1 MKTVGKQLQDARLE
15 KGWSPE
21 LAARETKIR
30 VDRLHDLESDD
41 YSNFSSPT
49 YARGF
54 VRTYARALGMDE
66 YKILRQ
72 LDNKLPEDDN
82 ASFANDGGVPYM
94 PEPSRVTKPFE
105 VGKGVYIAAG
115 VGTAFLLLIGFILV
129 QVYRAGYFAQ
139 ALPAT
144 ASNTTTNSMPV
155 VPDSETA
162 QRALPADSNAPPV
175 ALPIDTTS
183 SVAAAPAA
191 APVAAPVSTPA
202 AVAAPV
208 DTNAPLRALPVDPAA
223 LAASTNAPATVP
235 AAPIATAS
243 TNSVPSTGA
252 GVVATAPAQPVA
264 PVATSDTATV
274 APSTA
279 TTTTPLDTPT
289 PPRAQPVDPSTLSSA
304 SDTTPAPT
312 TTTVTPAI
320 APVAQAVTPA
330 PEVEPRPAPSTS
342 ARQSNARPVTPV
354 AVPSDPPDAGQASAP
369 AQSTTPSGPIVADNT
384 TPVAISVVDP
394 QTPSNVPTQVA
405 SQAPSA
411 PPAADNAPAPSSL
424 ASAAPPTD
432 SIPVAPVA
440 PAAPDSAAAL
450 TGGDNTGNGD
460 VTPSTSQGD
469 AHGKRLVLTASQ
481 DSFVRVV
488 ALDGS
493 HGDHVRF
500 SSMLHSGQ
508 SISFNDRK
516 YTINVG
522 DPAVVDISL
531 DGINYGPHSDH
542 SEPDTFTVE
551 SRQP

>member
-94 PEPSRVTKPFE
+94 PEPSQVTKPFE

-115 VGTAFLLLIGFILV
+115 VGATVLLLIGFILV

-175 ALPIDTTS
+175 ALPIDTTTA
-183 SVAAAPAA
+183 VATAPA
-191 APVAAPVSTPA
+191 APVASSVSTPA
-202 AVAAPV
+202 ASAAPV
-208 DTNAPLRALPVDPAA
+208 DTNAPLRALPVDPAS
-223 LAASTNAPATVP
+223 LAASTNAT
-235 AAPIATAS
+235 
-243 TNSVPSTGA
+243 
-252 GVVATAPAQPVA
+252 ATAPMA
-264 PVATSDTATV
+264 PVVTGTTNAPAANNTGVAATTPSPTTAPA

-279 TTTTPLDTPT
+279 SAETTTPLDTPT
-289 PPRAQPVDPSTLSSA
+289 PPRAQPVDPDTLSSDSNTNTPSA
-304 SDTTPAPT
+304 PATTNMA
-312 TTTVTPAI
+312 V
-320 APVAQAVTPA
+320 APVTSPTAPA
-330 PEVEPRPAPSTS
+330 PEVVPRPAPSIS
-342 ARQSNARPVTPV
+342 ARQSNERPVTPAV
-354 AVPSDPPDAGQASAP
+354 APSVPPDASQTSVAPTSA
-369 AQSTTPSGPIVADNT
+369 APSGPIVADT
-384 TPVAISVVDP
+384 MAATAPVTDSQAP
-394 QTPSNVPTQVA
+394 TNVPAPVMA
-405 SQAPSA
+405 SQAPA
-411 PPAADNAPAPSSL
+411 EPPASDRPPAPSSL
-424 ASAAPPTD
+424 ASAAPSATD
-432 SIPVAPVA
+432 TIPVAPVA
-440 PAAPDSAAAL
+440 PAAPDSASAL
-450 TGGDNTGNGD
+450 TGGDNSATGD
-460 VTPSTSQGD
+460 VTPSTNPGD
-469 AHGKRLVLTASQ
+469 TRGKRLVLTASQ

-516 YTINVG
+516 YSINVG

>member
-94 PEPSRVTKPFE
+94 PEPSRVSKPFE

-115 VGTAFLLLIGFILV
+115 VGATVLLLIGFILV

-144 ASNTTTNSMPV
+144 ASNTTTNSLPV
-155 VPDSETA
+155 MPDSETA

-183 SVAAAPAA
+183 AVAAAPA
-191 APVAAPVSTPA
+191 APVAAPVAP
-202 AVAAPV
+202 VASPV
-208 DTNAPLRALPVDPAA
+208 DTNAPLRALPVDPAS
-223 LAASTNAPATVP
+223 LAASSNAPATVP
-235 AAPIATAS
+235 
-243 TNSVPSTGA
+243 
-252 GVVATAPAQPVA
+252 TAPAVTATTNPAASNNASAATAAPSSPALVA
-264 PVATSDTATV
+264 PSTSPVV

-279 TTTTPLDTPT
+279 STVTTTPLDTPT
-289 PPRAQPVDPSTLSSA
+289 PPRAQPVDPSTLA
-304 SDTTPAPT
+304 SDTGANTTPAPMT
-312 TTTVTPAI
+312 TTTSV
-320 APVAQAVTPA
+320 APVVQAVTPA
-330 PEVEPRPAPSTS
+330 PEVKPRPAPSLS

-354 AVPSDPPDAGQASAP
+354 VVPSDSPSVVQTSAP
-369 AQSTTPSGPIVADNT
+369 VDSTTPSGPVVADNSAA
-384 TPVAISVVDP
+384 PVTAPVGDP
-394 QTPSNVPTQVA
+394 QAPGNVPSQTMA
-405 SQAPSA
+405 SQAPSE
-411 PPAADNAPAPSSL
+411 PPASDMAPAPSSL
-424 ASAAPPTD
+424 ATAAPANNA
-432 SIPVAPVA
+432 IPVA
-440 PAAPDSAAAL
+440 PAAPDSASAL
-450 TGGDNTGNGD
+450 TGGDNTSTGD
-460 VTPSTSQGD
+460 ATPSPASQGD
-469 AHGKRLVLTASQ
+469 TRGKRLVLTASQ

-516 YTINVG
+516 YSINVG

>member
-30 VDRLHDLESDD
+30 VDRLHELESDD

-82 ASFANDGGVPYM
+82 ASFANDTGVPYM
-94 PEPSRVTKPFE
+94 PESSKVARPFE
-105 VGKGVYIAAG
+105 VGRGVYIAAA

-144 ASNTTTNSMPV
+144 AALPATNALPV
-155 VPDSETA
+155 TPDTETA
-162 QRALPADSNAPPV
+162 QRALPADSSAPLV
-175 ALPIDTTS
+175 ALPVDTS
-183 SVAAAPAA
+183 SAVTT
-191 APVAAPVSTPA
+191 TPA
-202 AVAAPV
+202 APPATAPPPPAAPV

-223 LAASTNAPATVP
+223 LVTATNEAPAV
-235 AAPIATAS
+235 S
-243 TNSVPSTGA
+243 
-252 GVVATAPAQPVA
+252 
-264 PVATSDTATV
+264 TATPNATPGSPV
-274 APSTA
+274 SPSTA
-279 TTTTPLDTPT
+279 TTPIDTST
-289 PPRAQPVDPSTLSSA
+289 PPRALPVDPNTAYSA
-304 SDTTPAPT
+304 PNVQATPASGSITGTAYTPPVENPAPSPAPAVQPQPAPSISARQSDARPHAPKVVSNDSPATGQPNVPTDAAPPSDPIVATTTPEPGSTALT
-312 TTTVTPAI
+312 DPAI
-320 APVAQAVTPA
+320 APNSATQPA
-330 PEVEPRPAPSTS
+330 ATE
-342 ARQSNARPVTPV
+342 
-354 AVPSDPPDAGQASAP
+354 
-369 AQSTTPSGPIVADNT
+369 
-384 TPVAISVVDP
+384 
-394 QTPSNVPTQVA
+394 
-405 SQAPSA
+405 APSA
-411 PPAADNAPAPSSL
+411 PSADDSAPAPSNSP
-424 ASAAPPTD
+424 SAPRALPVVLPSPETESAPSTPSPSTTT
-432 SIPVAPVA
+432 
-440 PAAPDSAAAL
+440 PDSASAL
-450 TGGDNTGNGD
+450 TGGDS
-460 VTPSTSQGD
+460 VAPGD
-469 AHGKRLVLTASQ
+469 ATTSPQTQANTRGKRLVLTASQ

-488 ALDGS
+488 ALDGV
-493 HGDHVRF
+493 HGDHVRY

-508 SISFNDRK
+508 SISFSDRK
-516 YTINVG
+516 YSINVG